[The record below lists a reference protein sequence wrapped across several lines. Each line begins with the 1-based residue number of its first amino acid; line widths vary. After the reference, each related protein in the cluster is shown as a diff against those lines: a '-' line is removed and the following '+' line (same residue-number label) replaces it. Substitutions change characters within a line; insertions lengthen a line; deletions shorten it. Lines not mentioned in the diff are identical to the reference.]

1 MGWSALCGSTATFLL
16 TFQPYFSENTSKGA
30 GGFGVRPTAIRKSV
44 LDSHTSPLPTSPVP
58 TGEGWGGGLQLVE
71 RLCNSRRVC
80 PYVTE
85 IFMSD
90 VILSHFQAKP
100 LLAAMAC
107 GERLLRISLDLGLT
121 TTEIA
126 LTEQAALLPTGPIHT
141 EALQEITEAEVNC
154 FVVAGGTTKKIQFY
168 STEMARHYS
177 LMPTES
183 APTMLISGLPM
194 HRIKNT
200 NPHKDTLAKIR
211 AAAPRGRVL
220 DTATGLGY
228 TAIEAAKTAS
238 DVVTIELDPV
248 AQQVCRLNPWSRALF
263 DNPKIEQKI
272 GDSFDVIETL
282 ERESFA
288 RIIHDPPMFSLA
300 GHLYSGEFYAQM
312 FRVLKPG
319 GRAFHYIGD
328 PESKSGSRTTR
339 GVVERLK
346 QAGFARVE
354 SAAGAFGVVAFKS

>member
-1 MGWSALCGSTATFLL
+1 MHLL
-16 TFQPYFSENTSKGA
+16 GVEFPQGAWHWRSE
-30 GGFGVRPTAIRKSV
+30 
-44 LDSHTSPLPTSPVP
+44 SPKCHAPS
-58 TGEGWGGGLQLVE
+58 
-71 RLCNSRRVC
+71 
-80 PYVTE
+80 YAVTE
-85 IFMSD
+85 KFMAQ
-90 VILSHFQAKP
+90 VILSHFQVEP
-100 LLAAMAC
+100 LLTAMAH
-107 GERLLRISLDLGLT
+107 GERTLRTSLDLGLT
-121 TTEIA
+121 TVEVA
-126 LTEQAALLPTGPIHT
+126 LTEQDVILPTGPISKGVLH
-141 EALQEITEAEVNC
+141 EISGSDVNC
-154 FVVAGGTTKKIQFY
+154 FVIEGGAAKRIQAY
-168 STEMARHYS
+168 SKEFERHYS

-228 TAIEAAKTAS
+228 TAIQAAKTAS
-238 DVVTIELDPV
+238 EIITIELDPV
-248 AQQVCRLNPWSRALF
+248 AQQICRMNPWSRELF

-282 ERESFA
+282 ERESFS
-288 RIIHDPPMFSLA
+288 RIIHDPPMFGLA

-328 PESKSGSRTTR
+328 PQSKSGSRVMR

-354 SAAGAFGVVAFKS
+354 SAAEAFGVVAYKQSK

>member
-1 MGWSALCGSTATFLL
+1 M
-16 TFQPYFSENTSKGA
+16 
-30 GGFGVRPTAIRKSV
+30 
-44 LDSHTSPLPTSPVP
+44 
-58 TGEGWGGGLQLVE
+58 LV
-71 RLCNSRRVC
+71 
-80 PYVTE
+80 
-85 IFMSD
+85 
-90 VILSHFQAKP
+90 
-100 LLAAMAC
+100 AMAR
-107 GERLLRISLDLGLT
+107 GEHAIQTSLDLGLT
-121 TTEIA
+121 TLEIT
-126 LTEQAALLPTGPIHT
+126 LTEQEAILPSGPISKT
-141 EALQEITEAEVNC
+141 TLMEIAHADVNC
-154 FVVAGGTTKKIQFY
+154 FLIEHSTAKKIQAY
-168 STEMARHYS
+168 SEAFERHYS
-177 LMPTES
+177 LMPTEG

-228 TAIEAAKTAS
+228 TAIEASKAAH

-248 AQQVCRLNPWSRALF
+248 AQHICRINPWSRGLF
-263 DNPKIEQKI
+263 DNPKIQQKI

-282 ERESFA
+282 EAESFS

-300 GHLYSGEFYAQM
+300 GHLYSGDFYAEM

-328 PESKSGSRTTR
+328 PESKSGSRVTR

-346 QAGFARVE
+346 KAGFARVA
-354 SAAGAFGVVAFKS
+354 SAAEAFGVVAFKST

>member
-1 MGWSALCGSTATFLL
+1 M
-16 TFQPYFSENTSKGA
+16 P
-30 GGFGVRPTAIRKSV
+30 
-44 LDSHTSPLPTSPVP
+44 
-58 TGEGWGGGLQLVE
+58 
-71 RLCNSRRVC
+71 RLN
-80 PYVTE
+80 
-85 IFMSD
+85 FMTH
-90 VILSHFQAKP
+90 VILSHFQTKP
-100 LLAAMAC
+100 MLAAMAR
-107 GERLLRISLDLGLT
+107 GERAVHTSLDLGLT
-121 TTEIA
+121 TVEIA
-126 LTEQAALLPTGPIHT
+126 LTEQEAVLPTGPIHKET
-141 EALQEITEAEVNC
+141 LQEIDEAEVNC
-154 FVVAGGTTKKIQFY
+154 FVVEGGAIKKIQAY

-211 AAAPRGRVL
+211 ATAPRGRVL

-238 DVVTIELDPV
+238 SVVTIELDPV
-248 AQQVCRLNPWSRALF
+248 AQQICRMNPWSRELF
-263 DNPKIEQKI
+263 DNPKIEQKM

-282 ERESFA
+282 ESESFL
-288 RIIHDPPMFSLA
+288 RIIHDPPMFGLA
-300 GHLYSGEFYAQM
+300 GHLYSGEFYEQM

-346 QAGFARVE
+346 KAGFARVE
-354 SAAGAFGVVAFKS
+354 SAAGAFGVVAFKQS